1 MISDAPELIIVGGA
15 NGSGKST
22 VALPLSERTDIRY
35 LGADAIAAKI
45 NSQNPADAAFE
56 AAREF
61 IKTLS
66 RAVNRQESLIVE
78 STLSGLVLRKWL
90 LKAKQNGY
98 YITILFLYVESPE
111 LNIKRIKER
120 VKKGEHFVPTR
131 DVRRR
136 FPRANFNFWNS
147 YKELADEWILFN
159 NAGKTAQEIAS
170 GGESDVIITK
180 RRKYMQW
187 LKMISKPV
195 K

>member
-22 VALPLSERTDIRY
+22 VALPLSVRTGIRY
-35 LGADAIAAKI
+35 LGADAIAAKL
-45 NSQNPADAAFE
+45 NSESPADAAFE
-56 AAREF
+56 AARVF

-66 RAVNRQESLIVE
+66 RAINQQESLIVE

-90 LKAKQNGY
+90 FKAKQNGY
-98 YITILFLYVESPE
+98 YITILFLYLESPE

-120 VKKGEHFVPTR
+120 VKKKEHFVPNR

-136 FPRANFNFWNS
+136 FPRANFNFWSS

-170 GGESDVIITK
+170 GGENDVIIAK
-180 RRKYMQW
+180 RRKYTQW
-187 LKMISKPV
+187 LKMISKPF